1 MDPVAFLLFNNIAP
15 PDHWEVNITR
25 VPAPMSPLHVSNV
38 SYSPPDYSYNV
49 AASWTAYNWLLTDEP
64 GLFGLVA
71 GWANPTGIILLVV
84 LAIMFIC
91 SMKWVRKSGN
101 FEVQFQHN

>member
-1 MDPVAFLLFNNIAP
+1 MSNILVNPVAFLLINNIEP
-15 PDHWEVNITR
+15 PDHWDVNITR
-25 VPAPMSPLHVSNV
+25 VPGPMSPLQ
-38 SYSPPDYSYNV
+38 V
-49 AASWTAYNWLLTDEP
+49 ANMTQEYMLTHDNWSAYNWLLTDQP

-71 GWANPTGIILLVV
+71 GWANPTGVILLLV

-101 FEVQFQHN
+101 FEVQFP